1 MKCCRSRVHLE
12 STESA
17 SPPLPE
23 AGDSEMQREDF
34 QRAEAIQKREA
45 QIGYVTFPDQM
56 TSQKHT
62 QRATIAS

>member
-1 MKCCRSRVHLE
+1 M
-12 STESA
+12 
-17 SPPLPE
+17 PE